1 MLDKNDGLWGDVRHH
16 GTVQQLQ
23 PYDCEASESILI
35 GSG

>member
-1 MLDKNDGLWGDVRHH
+1 MLDKNDGDVRHY

-23 PYDCEASESILI
+23 PYDCDASESILI